1 VQRFLVTAI
10 PSMRDLYAMLP
21 PGVRAVA
28 DDLVVEWVGVQ
39 RSVIEA
45 VAVCGPGCADVLD

>member
-1 VQRFLVTAI
+1 MRAYLVQRAGIVLLAT
-10 PSMRDLYAMLP
+10 D
-21 PGVRAVA
+21 GVSGKE
-28 DDLVVEWVGVQ
+28 VVEWVGVQ